1 MQEKTANICIFA
13 KKSVSLHAEIIYSC
27 IMTNLAVIL
36 AGGIGQRAGEGL
48 PKQLRT
54 LADGRTVLQTCIEAF
69 RSCSCIDDILVVMH
83 PDWIEQAKAILHACQ
98 MDDIRVIAGG
108 NERWESSWNAIQ
120 AAGDRWQVA
129 GDGGQINILLHDCAR
144 PFVSERI
151 ITDVCKALESHEA
164 VTVAV
169 PATDTIYE
177 CTIDNAQCTIKDIPD
192 RSTMFRAQTPQAFRL
207 EIIHKAYQL
216 AIQAPNLQAT
226 DDCGIVHRYMA
237 NQPIYIVEGDESNKK
252 LTFQEDFTR

>member
-83 PDWIEQAKAILHACQ
+83 PDWIEQAKAILHTCQ

-108 NERWESSWNAIQ
+108 NERWESSWDAIQ
-120 AAGDRWQVA
+120 DIDERLKMTDEREQV
-129 GDGGQINILLHDCAR
+129 NVLLHDCAR

-151 ITDVCKALESHEA
+151 IKDVCAALESHEA

-207 EIIHKAYQL
+207 EIIRKAYQI
-216 AIQAPNLQAT
+216 AIQDPHLQVT
-226 DDCGIVHRYMA
+226 DDCGIMHRYMA
-237 NQPIYIVEGDESNKK
+237 NQPIYIVEGEECNRK
-252 LTFQEDFTR
+252 LTFQEDFMR

>member
-1 MQEKTANICIFA
+1 
-13 KKSVSLHAEIIYSC
+13 
-27 IMTNLAVIL
+27 MTNLAVIL

-54 LADGRTVLQTCIEAF
+54 LSDGRTVLQTCIEAF

-83 PDWIEQAKAILHACQ
+83 PDWIEQAKSILHACK

-120 AAGDRWQVA
+120 AAGDRWQGA
-129 GDGGQINILLHDCAR
+129 GDNGQINILLHDCAR

-151 ITDVCKALESHEA
+151 ITDVCKALENHEA

-177 CTIDNAQCTIKDIPD
+177 CTTDNAQCTIKDIPD

-207 EIIHKAYQL
+207 EIIRRAYQI
-216 AIQAPNLQAT
+216 AIQDPNLQAT
-226 DDCGIVHRYMA
+226 DDCGIVHQYLPDT
-237 NQPIYIVEGDESNKK
+237 PIYIIAGEENNRK
-252 LTFQEDFTR
+252 LTHKEDFTR

>member
-1 MQEKTANICIFA
+1 MMNI
-13 KKSVSLHAEIIYSC
+13 
-27 IMTNLAVIL
+27 AVIL

-83 PDWIEQAKAILHACQ
+83 PDWIEQAKSILHACK
-98 MDDIRVIAGG
+98 MNDIRIIAGG

-120 AAGDRWQVA
+120 VADDRWQGA
-129 GDGGQINILLHDCAR
+129 GGNGQINILLHDCAR
-144 PFVSERI
+144 PFVSQRI

-169 PATDTIYE
+169 PATDTIYVVNGE
-177 CTIDNAQCTIKDIPD
+177 CTLVDIPN
-192 RSTMFRAQTPQAFRL
+192 RTTMMRAQTPQAFRL
-207 EIIHKAYQL
+207 EIIRKAYQI
-216 AIQAPNLQAT
+216 AIQDPYLQVT
-226 DDCGIVHRYMA
+226 DDCGIMHRYMA
-237 NQPIYIVEGDESNKK
+237 NQPIYIVEGEECNRK
-252 LTFQEDFTR
+252 LTFQEDFMR